1 MLQDTIVAMAREKVG
16 LCYGDPA
23 QRAAYRD
30 FVYAFDGADAEY
42 FARTLISCL
51 MFAKALMAHNEVD
64 GRLRVHGRERDV
76 LRESYAH
83 FPGQI
88 DSLLQGLASRNGL
101 LVSHLH
107 ATPYQLRAAIEPG
120 CLVVHG
126 AGGQLP
132 KEQEARDRHLAQWG
146 NIAHGMVVTGLEG
159 ETVLSVDGGQLDV
172 MNANRSTA
180 IAERERAFSL
190 RGSGQLWL
198 GGRRV
203 NYVFPMHKMPVVQR

>member
-23 QRAAYRD
+23 KRAAYRD
-30 FVYAFDGADAEY
+30 FVYAFDGVHAEE
-42 FARTLISCL
+42 FASKLISCL

-64 GRLRVHGRERDV
+64 GRLVVAGRERDV
-76 LRESYAH
+76 LRESYAN
-83 FPGQI
+83 FPTMI
-88 DSLLQGLASRNGL
+88 DSLLQGLAKRHGL
-101 LVSHLH
+101 LVDQSTASIDKLV
-107 ATPYQLRAAIEPG
+107 AAIEPG

-146 NIAHGMVVTGLEG
+146 GIAHGMVVTEVNGN
-159 ETVLSVDGGQLDV
+159 TVRSADGGQLDKL
-172 MNANRSTA
+172 NDHRSTA

-190 RGSGQLWL
+190 RNGKLWL
-198 GGRRV
+198 GNRRV